1 MLKNKKILLTVVS
14 VSLGAFICSQVY
26 AADTYKKDTTTVS
39 QTTTQQTTSTAP
51 RPVAKKAAPVTKT
64 DTTTVTTK
72 EGTLRTVLDEDALKK
87 MSDTLCVTGFKVYY
101 GNDNNNVCQGKAS
114 VPDIAYSCVW
124 KEDGNAAY
132 SPTTQGPCGLDTAEH
147 KGSIIVTKND
157 YESSPPLPYGTEAQ
171 CCFRA
176 AQGPATSTVVVS
188 PTTTT
193 TAKK

>member
-1 MLKNKKILLTVVS
+1 MFKLDKISLALVS
-14 VSLGAFICSQVY
+14 VSLGAIISSQVY

-51 RPVAKKAAPVTKT
+51 RPAVKKAAPVTT
-64 DTTTVTTK
+64 TNTTTVTTK
-72 EGTLRTVLDEDALKK
+72 QGDLRTVLDEDTLKK
-87 MSDTLCVTGFKVYY
+87 MSDTLCVTGFKPYY
-101 GNDNNNVCQGKAS
+101 GNDDKNVCQGKAT
-114 VPDIAYSCVW
+114 VPDLAYSCVW

-147 KGSIIVTKND
+147 KGSIVVTKND
-157 YESSPPLPYGTEAQ
+157 YENSPPLSYGTEAQ

-176 AQGPATSTVVVS
+176 AQGPATSTVAVS